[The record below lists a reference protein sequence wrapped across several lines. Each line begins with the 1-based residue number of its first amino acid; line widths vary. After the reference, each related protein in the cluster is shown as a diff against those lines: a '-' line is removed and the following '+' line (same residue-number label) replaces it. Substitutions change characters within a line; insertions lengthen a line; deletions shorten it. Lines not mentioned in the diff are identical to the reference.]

1 MSRMAKSMLLCGL
14 VVAVAGT
21 ACKKKEES
29 SAAPAPDAAA
39 ALPAAQDAGATP
51 ASDVAA
57 PDGGPAATGEA
68 GAAHAGGGGG
78 LLAGM
83 FGGGGGGSAAPAESA
98 PSPAAALLR
107 ETGKE
112 LLEKSDAN
120 AFDRT
125 LVAARVAQEL
135 PAAAATG
142 GPEPTGASSTV
153 STGPVEPPNDA
164 DPCGALMPSLLS
176 CISAQ
181 LGEAISA
188 EEITEAIA
196 ECRTG
201 FAGWPAERQAALR
214 RCNDT
219 VDCTAKVQCVAAL
232 TGTGGGAGGTGGAT
246 RPGPTGLGDDFCAKF
261 TVRSA
266 QCMEAPLGAADL
278 GPAIEACRSGFA
290 DVPAEIQDGMA
301 KCLDEPCDKLF
312 ECIGTSA
319 MPGEPSGTA
328 ATNQPPS
335 DIPELGQI
343 FPPPPDAARVA
354 GLPPDARALCTQLA
368 TRMDECWDAIVASIG
383 GGTDPTVQATMATI
397 RPQVRPGMES
407 VCLAAAL
414 DAGSQF
420 QEMAAARRCF
430 ALPCD
435 QLVTCIEDIENGP

>member
-1 MSRMAKSMLLCGL
+1 MAKSMLLCVL

-21 ACKKKEES
+21 ACKKKAEP
-29 SAAPAPDAAA
+29 AAPPAADAAA
-39 ALPAAQDAGATP
+39 PLPAAQDAGAP
-51 ASDVAA
+51 PVPEAAA

-68 GAAHAGGGGG
+68 GAPHAGGGMGM
-78 LLAGM
+78 LAGM
-83 FGGGGGGSAAPAESA
+83 FGGGGAASAAASPSA
-98 PSPAAALLR
+98 PSPAAASLR
-107 ETGKE
+107 ETGRE

-135 PAAAATG
+135 PAAAAAGT
-142 GPEPTGASSTV
+142 PEPTGAP
-153 STGPVEPPNDA
+153 STGPTGPVGLPNDA
-164 DPCGALMPSLLS
+164 DPCGTLVPSLLS
-176 CISAQ
+176 CVSAQ

-196 ECRTG
+196 DCRTE
-201 FAGWPAERQAALR
+201 FAGWPAERQAAMR
-214 RCNDT
+214 TCDAS

-232 TGTGGGAGGTGGAT
+232 TGTGGGEGGTGGET
-246 RPGPTGLGDDFCAKF
+246 PPGPTVPPAGLGDDFCAKF

-290 DVPAEIQDGMA
+290 DVSAEVRDGMA

-319 MPGEPSGTA
+319 MPGQPNVA

-335 DIPELGQI
+335 DAPDLAGM
-343 FPPPPDAARVA
+343 FPTPDPAQVAA
-354 GLPPDARALCTQLA
+354 LPPDTRALCAQLA
-368 TRMDECWDAIVASIG
+368 TRIDECWDTIIGTVA
-383 GGTDPTVQATMATI
+383 GTSDPATLAAMASI
-397 RPQVRPGMES
+397 RPQIRPGLENA
-407 VCLAAAL
+407 CL
-414 DAGSQF
+414 DAAIGSSGDF
-420 QEMAAARRCF
+420 QEMAAARPCF

-435 QLVTCIEDIENGP
+435 QLVNCIEEIENGP